1 MEVFPKHLKI
11 ELPHVPVTL
20 LLSSHFLASLV
31 PEGTL
36 QTSEEGKQ
44 PTVLPSYNAYEP
56 HQ

>member
-44 PTVLPSYNAYEP
+44 PTVFPSYNAYEP